1 MDQLS
6 RHDQPVVAD
15 ERFTRGA
22 HSFLAVLGQW
32 DVRRACMFA
41 GERPFGL
48 AVSDD
53 ETAWCGHLSPC
64 LVLSCSC
71 SCTCPLL
78 LLFRAQRLLLDTS

>member
-64 LVLSCSC
+64 L
-71 SCTCPLL
+71 
-78 LLFRAQRLLLDTS
+78 